1 MRSQKPAKFIQKC
14 ETVNDVI
21 MINGWFGLKEKRVVK
36 VRDND
41 LIFYSKILDVK
52 IVVKE
57 WYVSDGA
64 SVPQILWNIFPPF
77 GSYLYAAIIHDVLCD
92 LAKLGVCP
100 IDSTMAAKVF
110 KEAMEALGVSKWK
123 SQPMYRAVLFLGPR
137 WKANN
142 NVSIG
147 SMRDIN
153 FAALGMLSTDIP
165 KERKDFLP

>member
-77 GSYLYAAIIHDVLCD
+77 GSYLYAAIIHDRR
-92 LAKLGVCP
+92 
-100 IDSTMAAKVF
+100 F
-110 KEAMEALGVSKWK
+110 KMEK
-123 SQPMYRAVLFLGPR
+123 
-137 WKANN
+137 
-142 NVSIG
+142 
-147 SMRDIN
+147 
-153 FAALGMLSTDIP
+153 STDVSSSIISRP
-165 KERKDFLP
+165 TMEG